1 MRGGCHFVRF
11 LFRYILC
18 VLNHD
23 GLRFVD
29 EVVKHRLNSRRK
41 NVNVFQRPMF
51 AQRLSLSFSL
61 HFYCSTYYYL
71 LKISGFVVCIW
82 VRSLSLSRAL
92 SFSLVCANMNT
103 LIVSFAIFLYMC
115 CAIEVPSLS
124 LSRFLCLLPKR
135 FQGKNLFRHV
145 VHIRRLMIQVHPAQG
160 VS

>member
-51 AQRLSLSFSL
+51 AQRLSLFLSSL
-61 HFYCSTYYYL
+61 LLFYVL
-71 LKISGFVVCIW
+71 LLIKNIGFCCMYMGKV
-82 VRSLSLSRAL
+82 SLSLAL

-115 CAIEVPSLS
+115 CAI
-124 LSRFLCLLPKR
+124 
-135 FQGKNLFRHV
+135 
-145 VHIRRLMIQVHPAQG
+145 
-160 VS
+160 

>member
-1 MRGGCHFVRF
+1 VRGGCHFVRF

-92 SFSLVCANMNT
+92 FLSRLRKYEYSHSLVRHLFIYVLCYIGA
-103 LIVSFAIFLYMC
+103 L
-115 CAIEVPSLS
+115 SLS
-124 LSRFLCLLPKR
+124 LSFSAYFPSAFKV
-135 FQGKNLFRHV
+135 KISSV
-145 VHIRRLMIQVHPAQG
+145 TSSISAA
-160 VS
+160 